1 MGRAAG
7 PSGQAGRPTV
17 RLRWLGL
24 PLAMLCFGCASSP
37 RVELAPFTHPADTLG
52 FRNETLWSYSRD
64 PQTGRQVHE
73 RREPPPDYT
82 LRCFVLA
89 RVAKQFHAHA
99 RFEPGAAPLAPE
111 EYRRRFRRL
120 QARSTRTASAEA
132 DRIVFPGYAD
142 LRGFSQAHEAMLRA
156 EAGGAWQSYFQR
168 GQWRMVLPFS
178 RAGQAREAARLVK
191 AVRANTAPVL
201 HVFTF
206 PGLTVNHAVVLFSVE
221 ETASRLVFQAYD
233 PNAPDEVLEVGY
245 DRDRR
250 QFSLPATAYFVGG
263 PVNAYEVYCRLWR

>member
-1 MGRAAG
+1 MHFPTFKLWLAFRRCRA
-7 PSGQAGRPTV
+7 
-17 RLRWLGL
+17 WL
-24 PLAMLCFGCASSP
+24 PLAMVGFGCASSP
-37 RVELAPFTHPADTLG
+37 HVELVPFRHPAETPG

-64 PQTGRQVHE
+64 PQTGRQVHV

-99 RFEPGAAPLAPE
+99 RFEAGAPLLDAE
-111 EYRRRFRRL
+111 EYRRRFRRV
-120 QARSTRTASAEA
+120 QARSTMTASAEA
-132 DRIVFPGYAD
+132 DRIVFPGFPD
-142 LRGFSQAHEAMLRA
+142 LRTFSLAYEMMMRT

-168 GQWRMVLPFS
+168 GQWRMVLPFT
-178 RAGQAREAARLVK
+178 RAGQAKEAARLVA
-191 AVRANTAPVL
+191 AVRSNTAPVL

-206 PGLTVNHAVVLFSVE
+206 PALTVNHAVVLFAVE
-221 ETASRLVFQAYD
+221 ETAHQLRFDAYD
-233 PNAPDEVLEVGY
+233 PNAPDEVLAVTF

-263 PVNAYEVYCRLWR
+263 PVNAYEVYCELWR